1 MAEEIPSGA
10 FRFDLS
16 ATYNRDTI
24 PRELSRLSTLPA
36 EVWAQVIVEAGA
48 LDLSF
53 GSVSTVQRLRPGQD
67 GIVPPETPFKFSAA
81 GGLLQFHVEYY
92 HEPRLN
98 DAELIA
104 GELGKGRA
112 GTS

>member
-1 MAEEIPSGA
+1 MAEAIPSGA
-10 FRFDLS
+10 FRFELS

-36 EVWAQVIVEAGA
+36 EVWAQVIVEAGE

-53 GSVSTVQRLRPGQD
+53 GSAATVQRLSPGQD

-81 GGLLQFHVEYY
+81 GGSLQFHVEYY
-92 HEPRLN
+92 HEPRLT
-98 DAELIA
+98 DAALLA

-112 GTS
+112 GTG